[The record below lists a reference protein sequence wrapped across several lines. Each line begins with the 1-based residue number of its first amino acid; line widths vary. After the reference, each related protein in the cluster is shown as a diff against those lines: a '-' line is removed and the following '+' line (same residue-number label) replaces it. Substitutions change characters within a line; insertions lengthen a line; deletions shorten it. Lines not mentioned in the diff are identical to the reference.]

1 MSDQNLQALIE
12 KSIHHLESL
21 RKIEKIHYTMDF
33 GDLVIQYDFC
43 LN

>member
-1 MSDQNLQALIE
+1 MTDKKLQALIE
-12 KSIHHLESL
+12 KSIRHLETL
-21 RKIEKIHYTMDF
+21 RKIQKVHYSMDF